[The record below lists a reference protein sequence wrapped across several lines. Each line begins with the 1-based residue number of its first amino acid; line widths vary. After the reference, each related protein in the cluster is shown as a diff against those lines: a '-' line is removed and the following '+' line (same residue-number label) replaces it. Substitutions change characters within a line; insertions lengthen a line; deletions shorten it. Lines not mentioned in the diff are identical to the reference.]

1 MVVLLIVML
10 LALAA
15 LLVLVTAGVQDRI
28 RQQRHVH
35 EDADGGVP
43 TLDYEVP
50 DGQDPAVLMVALRQE
65 GYEATVEPSGRH
77 PHVLVLCPSG
87 VETERDHVRAVVQ
100 GASVSALDDGVPLEQ
115 KVRFADE

>member
-10 LALAA
+10 LALVAV
-15 LLVLVTAGVQDRI
+15 LVLVGAGFQDRI
-28 RQQRHVH
+28 RQQRRVRD
-35 EDADGGVP
+35 EADGTVP

-50 DGQDPAVLMVALRQE
+50 EGQDPAVIMVALRQE

-77 PHVLVLCPSG
+77 PHVLVPCPSG
-87 VETERDHVRAVVQ
+87 TERERAHVRAVVQ

-115 KVRFADE
+115 EVRFADE